1 MVPIYAFG
9 LLEGLVER
17 RSRVLARRPSN
28 GQYAIHLAVRPLTR
42 VPTWKSYCGPDLPLR
57 LACGCGIV
65 LGIDREIRGFAARIR
80 THALRLHE
88 AVSRT

>member
-1 MVPIYAFG
+1 MEE
-9 LLEGLVER
+9 LLR
-17 RSRVLARRPSN
+17 TTA
-28 GQYAIHLAVRPLTR
+28 LT
-42 VPTWKSYCGPDLPLR
+42 PDDLPLR